1 VNETTISRPDGDVS
15 IVKIQIGENA
25 NTPMM
30 VYDRKKNI
38 EFLLHPG
45 NSSAQG
51 CQKIFQL
58 IRTKGEAG
66 GRKGYFNCQVYCYYY
81 YYYLLLLVLSTTTT
95 TIVYYYRCY

>member
-1 VNETTISRPDGDVS
+1 VNETTISRADGDVS
-15 IVKIQIGENA
+15 IVKIQIADNA

-66 GRKGYFNCQVYCYYY
+66 GRKGYFNCQV
-81 YYYLLLLVLSTTTT
+81 LLLLF
-95 TIVYYYRCY
+95 IIIIIIIY